1 MFSVKRV
8 VCCCVYLNMQP
19 IVDNSRSES
28 NWFNWLKIGLGEE
41 GEVLFRFVIWHFIRF
56 GFGDHKYFERLVGIP
71 STGGIMVYRAQCCS
85 L

>member
-1 MFSVKRV
+1 MFSVKLV

-28 NWFNWLKIGLGEE
+28 NWFNWLKIGLAEE
-41 GEVLFRFVIWHFIRF
+41 SEVFFLFVIRHFIRF
-56 GFGDHKYFERLVGIP
+56 GFGDHKYFEHLFGIP
-71 STGGIMVYRAQCCS
+71 SSGHIRVYGAQCCS